1 MAPNVSG
8 IFQPIVLRSRLSWD
22 GGAFMLGIIFVK
34 YQVGKGERERMPV
47 SVCACACTCVSST
60 HFERICLIYM
70 REVQVVI
77 DSPWDLGKLALLFC
91 SGNK

>member
-47 SVCACACTCVSST
+47 SVCVCVRV
-60 HFERICLIYM
+60 F
-70 REVQVVI
+70 QVPTLKEFV
-77 DSPWDLGKLALLFC
+77 
-91 SGNK
+91 